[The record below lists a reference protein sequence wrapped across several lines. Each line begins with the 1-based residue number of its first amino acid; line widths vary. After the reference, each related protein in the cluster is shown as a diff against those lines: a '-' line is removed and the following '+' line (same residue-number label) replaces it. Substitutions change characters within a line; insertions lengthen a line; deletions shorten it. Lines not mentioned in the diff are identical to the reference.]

1 MSSADPDVSL
11 ESLLERLKKGDVAAA
26 EQVFLTF
33 EPYLRL
39 LVRRQI
45 SADLQAKFDSV
56 DVVQSIWGDLVA
68 GFRAA
73 QWQFADVNRL
83 RAFLIK
89 ATLNRFI
96 DRVRQH
102 RQALE
107 HEQPLAAEPLSC
119 PQPGPVD
126 FVQAED
132 VWQQLLA
139 LCPEQHREL
148 LILKRQGHNLAEI
161 AARTGLHE
169 GSVRRIL
176 YDLSR
181 RFASRCQGEE

>member
-1 MSSADPDVSL
+1 MNAADPKVSL
-11 ESLLERLKKGDVAAA
+11 ENILARLRQGDVAAT

-33 EPYLRL
+33 EPYLRV
-39 LVRRQI
+39 LVRRHI

-56 DVVQSIWGDLVA
+56 DVVQSIWGDLVK

-73 QWQFADVNRL
+73 QWQFADANRL

-96 DRVRQH
+96 DRVRKN

-107 HEQPLAAEPLSC
+107 HEQPLAPQAHSS
-119 PQPGPVD
+119 PQPGPVAQ
-126 FVQAED
+126 VQAED
-132 VWQQLLA
+132 LWQQLLA

-148 LILKRQGHNLAEI
+148 LTLKRQGHSLADI

-181 RFASRCQGEE
+181 RFAMRHQGEK